1 MAPKKAPK
9 RADEDQVIDKF
20 TAEQQAQQKE
30 CDRLKEQALDTGVLT
45 DEVGRVTI
53 QLPLSKAL
61 VRANGKDIV
70 KKSSTRKNRYL
81 VVVNALLAPATA
93 GRMGTLTRL
102 DTRNPVMYLDFPEG
116 RLKFF
121 GTLVF
126 PRAKYMALRVGVASS
141 AMAEDVFENLLVF
154 SEAWWIGTAEENP
167 EEKEMPMP
175 SHLQQQ
181 QHQQG
186 SSPAGAEESGAK
198 MPMRIR
204 HATYDFAYGA
214 GPKPGEA
221 GGPPKNTQT
230 IAAGGTEGPHPPEQQ
245 QQQQQEAAAAAAAA
259 AAEADFVPPSSQ
271 RPQRAATRR
280 VYLDAASSDA
290 EGDEAVSADDDI
302 FEDGIDGSAGG
313 LKRRQSSIAAAAPA
327 SAKAAEVAATDGGTK
342 GAKRARTETGGVTP
356 VDGVTATPAGGA
368 SLPRRAA
375 AVRAAAAVAK
385 STQQAESDEGPH
397 SDEEE
402 SSGGGS
408 DTSDSEESDRRR
420 SAKKRT
426 TPAAKGKV
434 VATPRGQQQQ
444 QPLSGRKAAAPSA
457 KTPVTAGRGKVAGAA
472 AAVPITAI
480 DDSDDETGAE

>member
-30 CDRLKEQALDTGVLT
+30 CDKLKEQALDTGVLT
-45 DEVGRVTI
+45 DEVVRITT

-61 VRANGKDIV
+61 VKANGKDIV

-81 VVVNALLAPATA
+81 VIVNALLAPATA
-93 GRMGTLTRL
+93 GRMGTLARL
-102 DTRNPVMYLDFPEG
+102 DSRNPVMYLDFPEG

-126 PRAKYMALRVGVASS
+126 PRAKYMALRVGVGSS
-141 AMAEDVFENLLVF
+141 VMAEDVFENLLVF
-154 SEAWWIGTAEENP
+154 SKAWWIGTAEENP

-181 QHQQG
+181 QQQQG
-186 SSPAGAEESGAK
+186 SSPAGAEEPGAK

-230 IAAGGTEGPHPPEQQ
+230 MAGVCAEGPRPPEQQ
-245 QQQQQEAAAAAAAA
+245 QQQQQEAAAAAVA
-259 AAEADFVPPSSQ
+259 AAEADLVPPSSQ

-290 EGDEAVSADDDI
+290 EGDEAVPAVYDVHD
-302 FEDGIDGSAGG
+302 DGIEGSVGG

-327 SAKAAEVAATDGGTK
+327 FAKGTEVAATDGGTK
-342 GAKRARTETGGVTP
+342 RAKRARTDAGGPTP
-356 VDGVTATPAGGA
+356 VDGATATPAGGA

-397 SDEEE
+397 SDEAD
-402 SSGGGS
+402 SSVGNS
-408 DTSDSEESDRRR
+408 DTSDSEKSGRRR

-426 TPAAKGKV
+426 TPAAKGNNSNSRCQV
-434 VATPRGQQQQ
+434 GRLRLRRPRRR
-444 QPLSGRKAAAPSA
+444 PLLAAE
-457 KTPVTAGRGKVAGAA
+457 K
-472 AAVPITAI
+472 
-480 DDSDDETGAE
+480 